1 MNELAI
7 IFDKLNI
14 DTNEVLKA
22 SGTKLNFLNFKPGLV
37 GGHCIGVDPYYLTHK
52 AQEVGHHPEVILAG
66 RRINDN
72 MAKHIASNVIKEL
85 LKQGLEVQGASVNV
99 LGLTFKENCPDLR
112 NTKVIHIIEELKEYG
127 LKVTV
132 NDVEADKSE
141 AEKLFNLN
149 LRDKSELRKA
159 DVVLFAVPHDEYKN
173 NMQEYLELVKENGVI
188 FDIKGIVYKNQL
200 GITQKLWRL

>member
-85 LKQGLEVQGASVNV
+85 LKQGLEVQGATVNV

-112 NTKVIHIIEELKEYG
+112 NTKVVHIIEELKEYG
-127 LKVTV
+127 LNVTV
-132 NDVEADKSE
+132 NDVEADKNE
-141 AEKLFNLN
+141 AGRLFNIELTDKN
-149 LRDKSELRKA
+149 DLRPA
-159 DVVLFAVPHDEYKN
+159 DALIFAVSHKDYMDNKKEYIN
-173 NMQEYLELVKENGVI
+173 
-188 FDIKGIVYKNQL
+188 
-200 GITQKLWRL
+200 

>member
-1 MNELAI
+1 M
-7 IFDKLNI
+7 
-14 DTNEVLKA
+14 
-22 SGTKLNFLNFKPGLV
+22 NFKPGLV

-127 LKVTV
+127 LNVTV
-132 NDVEADKSE
+132 NDVEADKNE

-149 LRDKSELRKA
+149 LKDKSELRKA
-159 DVVLFAVPHDEYKN
+159 DVVLFTVLHKEYIDNK
-173 NMQEYLELVKENGVI
+173 QEYLKFAKEDGVI
-188 FDIKGIVYKNQL
+188 FDVKGMVNNNEL
-200 GITQKLWRL
+200 RSTQKLWRL